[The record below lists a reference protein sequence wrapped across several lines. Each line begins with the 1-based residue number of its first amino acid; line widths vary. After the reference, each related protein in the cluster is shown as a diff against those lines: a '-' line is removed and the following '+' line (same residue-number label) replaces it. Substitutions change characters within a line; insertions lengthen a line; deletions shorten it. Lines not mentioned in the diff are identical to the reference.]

1 MFCICPR
8 GELPLWDT
16 QKCFA
21 KRSKHLSSLYFPPSA
36 LWILLSLLFLTFL
49 RFKTAAPG
57 TGLGVSTYCH
67 WKIILY
73 GRINFLCLEH
83 FVVLFLF
90 ISITYVPL
98 LYFFFSPV
106 SSFNHSL
113 TPNQLY
119 SQTLSLHLK
128 FAYFQNSS
136 TSICS
141 SLTGF
146 VTLQQLSMVMARQ
159 YGMMAKNSPC
169 LLKTEY
175 WAYTQQCFGVYGT
188 SPGWWCLVGL
198 WNGGSWMA
206 FCLDYP
212 MFPVKVD
219 ASFQILEGLG
229 KMLAVSTIF
238 SFSFVGSKC
247 IQQQTSTRT
256 SFWCFAHALG

>member
-8 GELPLWDT
+8 GELPLWDI

-21 KRSKHLSSLYFPPSA
+21 KRSKHLFILPPICPVNSPFSVVPDLSQIQNCCSRHRTWSQHLLSLKNYSVWQNQFSLPGAFCCPVSLYFHYLCSS
-36 LWILLSLLFLTFL
+36 SL
-49 RFKTAAPG
+49 
-57 TGLGVSTYCH
+57 
-67 WKIILY
+67 
-73 GRINFLCLEH
+73 
-83 FVVLFLF
+83 
-90 ISITYVPL
+90 
-98 LYFFFSPV
+98 FFFSPV

-136 TSICS
+136 TSILS

-159 YGMMAKNSPC
+159 YGMIAENSPC

-229 KMLAVSTIF
+229 KRLAVSTIF
-238 SFSFVGSKC
+238 SFSSVGSKC
-247 IQQQTSTRT
+247 IQQQTSTRI
-256 SFWCFAHALG
+256 SFWCFAHTLG